1 MKWKTLGNALLLTI
15 GLFCIIGI
23 ALFLTR
29 LFPWLSVAGLFIL
42 VVLLIYNAMVRDERY
57 DRDSDRLQ
65 WFSNDEDEDENKEEE
80 E

>member
-1 MKWKTLGNALLLTI
+1 MKWKMLGNALLLTI

-42 VVLLIYNAMVRDERY
+42 VVLLIYNAMTRERY
-57 DRDSDRLQ
+57 DSDNDRMQ
-65 WFSNDEDEDENKEEE
+65 WFSNDEDEDENEEE
-80 E
+80 EE

>member
-1 MKWKTLGNALLLTI
+1 MKWKILGNALLITT

-23 ALFLTR
+23 TLFLTR

-57 DRDSDRLQ
+57 DRDNDRLQ
-65 WFSNDEDEDENKEEE
+65 WFSNDEDENEEE
-80 E
+80 SK